1 MESEQFCTDCPCERV
16 QSRQLMRPRTPGIS
30 ANQKGELIMITMMTF
45 APFFVVALAFSGLIT
60 VLMSG
65 AIDVQ

>member
-1 MESEQFCTDCPCERV
+1 
-16 QSRQLMRPRTPGIS
+16 MRPRTPGIS

>member
-1 MESEQFCTDCPCERV
+1 MSNFA
-16 QSRQLMRPRTPGIS
+16 QSAPVNGCSLRSHEAHDAGDFL
-30 ANQKGELIMITMMTF
+30 ANQRGELIMITMMTF

>member
-1 MESEQFCTDCPCERV
+1 VSNFV
-16 QSRQLMRPRTPGIS
+16 QSAPVNGCSLRSHEAHDAGDFL
-30 ANQKGELIMITMMTF
+30 ANQRGELIMITMMTF
-45 APFFVVALAFSGLIT
+45 APFFAVALAFSGLIT